1 MEKVSFRDP
10 ETNEE
15 VFFVVEEETQ
25 VNGIQYLLVSDA
37 DAPEDA
43 EDVNAYILKA
53 LHTQDEEVLY
63 ELVSDDVEFAAI
75 AKVFAEL
82 TDEDTDVSF

>member
-1 MEKVSFRDP
+1 METVTFIDP

-15 VFFVVEEETQ
+15 VNFVVEEETQ
-25 VNGIQYLLVSDA
+25 LNGVKYLLVSEA
-37 DAPEDA
+37 DSLET
-43 EDVNAYILKA
+43 EEVEAYILKE

-63 ELVSDDVEFAAI
+63 EMVSDDTEFNAI

-82 TDEDTDVSF
+82 TDEDTDVAF